1 MPVRQAVDS
10 QRTADQTRE
19 EDRFMGSLMETQAA
33 PQGGSLNI
41 PQQGPRDAQK
51 DSEMELAKAAMEFHQ
66 RKNPLRKFLKGEP
79 KALGVIQIMI
89 GLMNFSLGN
98 ILDHTFLN
106 QIGQP
111 FLFHSGYT
119 FWGPAF
125 FILSGSLSIAA
136 ENRTTKGLVKSSL
149 GLNIV
154 SVLVSGMG
162 IYLLLGSL
170 GNIYSIYQHYTT
182 EPDVYPV
189 GFSILFGINGLLL
202 VFTFLE
208 FIIAIT
214 LAGFGCPATCCN
226 QGEVTILMPFSPYMQ
241 EVPTAETPKE
251 GIVIRGS
258 NADGDK
264 FPGSH
269 AHHDI

>member
-79 KALGVIQIMI
+79 KALG
-89 GLMNFSLGN
+89 
-98 ILDHTFLN
+98 
-106 QIGQP
+106 
-111 FLFHSGYT
+111 
-119 FWGPAF
+119 

-136 ENRTTKGLVKSSL
+136 ENRTTKGL
-149 GLNIV
+149 
-154 SVLVSGMG
+154 
-162 IYLLLGSL
+162 
-170 GNIYSIYQHYTT
+170 
-182 EPDVYPV
+182 
-189 GFSILFGINGLLL
+189 GINGLLL

>member
-79 KALGVIQIMI
+79 KALG
-89 GLMNFSLGN
+89 
-98 ILDHTFLN
+98 
-106 QIGQP
+106 
-111 FLFHSGYT
+111 
-119 FWGPAF
+119 
-125 FILSGSLSIAA
+125 
-136 ENRTTKGLVKSSL
+136 VKSSL

>member
-79 KALGVIQIMI
+79 KALG
-89 GLMNFSLGN
+89 
-98 ILDHTFLN
+98 
-106 QIGQP
+106 
-111 FLFHSGYT
+111 
-119 FWGPAF
+119 

>member
-136 ENRTTKGLVKSSL
+136 ENRTTKGL
-149 GLNIV
+149 
-154 SVLVSGMG
+154 
-162 IYLLLGSL
+162 
-170 GNIYSIYQHYTT
+170 
-182 EPDVYPV
+182 
-189 GFSILFGINGLLL
+189 GINGLLL